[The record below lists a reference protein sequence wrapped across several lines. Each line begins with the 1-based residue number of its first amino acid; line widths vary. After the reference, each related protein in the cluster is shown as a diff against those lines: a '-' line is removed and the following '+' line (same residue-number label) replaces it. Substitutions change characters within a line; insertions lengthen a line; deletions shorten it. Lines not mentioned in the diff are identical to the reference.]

1 MRWPFW
7 AWTDGARNVMPPTVA
22 TVPPRSCRR
31 LRRFT
36 RWIPLAVVLLRS
48 VPSNT
53 LLDALKRKLATAST
67 HPNQVCTC
75 HMCSSG
81 SLLPEL
87 LGKPDEKSFGAPDVA
102 EPIRVFVL
110 DHFADEFRAAFV
122 EPGERIVDV
131 LHGEHDAQVTESVHR
146 GAAVIGDHRWREE
159 SGHLEPAVT
168 VRRTHHG
175 NLDAHVAQ
183 SSDAICPVSF
193 DWGAPLELEAKFGE
207 ELNGGVDVF
216 YHDADVVH
224 TLDRHDVSLASNA
237 RPSAARAARRL
248 QAVVRW
254 LSRGFRI
261 TLKDEAAPG
270 QQMNDDR
277 RSANAPHADGK

>member
-1 MRWPFW
+1 
-7 AWTDGARNVMPPTVA
+7 MPPTVA

-81 SLLPEL
+81 SLLSEL
-87 LGKPDEKSFGAPDVA
+87 LGKPDENSFGAPDVA

-110 DHFADEFRAAFV
+110 DHFADELRAAFA

-131 LHGEHDAQVTESVHR
+131 LHGEHDA
-146 GAAVIGDHRWREE
+146 
-159 SGHLEPAVT
+159 
-168 VRRTHHG
+168 
-175 NLDAHVAQ
+175 
-183 SSDAICPVSF
+183 
-193 DWGAPLELEAKFGE
+193 
-207 ELNGGVDVF
+207 
-216 YHDADVVH
+216 
-224 TLDRHDVSLASNA
+224 
-237 RPSAARAARRL
+237 
-248 QAVVRW
+248 
-254 LSRGFRI
+254 
-261 TLKDEAAPG
+261 
-270 QQMNDDR
+270 
-277 RSANAPHADGK
+277 